1 MKTTSTVIAY
11 VALLSGVLAIDFSG
25 YSPQKGVH
33 ADFKPFLKALVT
45 AAEDPVAT
53 TEYTDYFTKDG
64 MQTTLSIHCVG
75 AAAITKCKNGFLPT
89 DGSKKLITT
98 RGENEPP
105 NLTPKP
111 QGQVYWYHDY
121 YVNPTN
127 VPSNIPC
134 DSEKSST
141 AKRDLPKREAMVTN
155 GSRRVHVRVPNFDLL
170 QRQNTLLE
178 QSYNATEAH
187 ANRRSGN
194 VGHYEINSDAAEMEH
209 V

>member
-89 DGSKKLITT
+89 DGSKKLIHFPTIVSIFDNNATATVYDSEGRIENTFVGGNCSQIQYKTRYTVLKTT

-141 AKRDLPKREAMVTN
+141 AKRDLPVI
-155 GSRRVHVRVPNFDLL
+155 FD
-170 QRQNTLLE
+170 
-178 QSYNATEAH
+178 A
-187 ANRRSGN
+187 
-194 VGHYEINSDAAEMEH
+194 
-209 V
+209 